1 MSDSPQDP
9 NSPTP
14 QIDPNAPAMKRQAP
28 GVRGAHQIPVE
39 GVTLHTGD
47 MIGGKFEVS
56 RYLGSSDGAVS
67 YLCRDTRRD
76 RDSVVKVI
84 DLAYMHKACQEVLAK
99 EVPAAARLQH
109 PGLSGLFGMGQVD
122 ARHVFVAMEFINGA
136 SLARIVA
143 QRREHGHR
151 LSLRDVFTVIA
162 HLAKV
167 LSVVHGNQMIHGVIT
182 PYNIMI
188 TRHGEFKLSNLAFG
202 RATAAAL
209 VAQQK
214 GPFVDSIY
222 VAPELA
228 TEPLSARI
236 ASDVYS
242 VAMLA
247 VELLS
252 GKGLPNNR
260 QEAKSAV
267 SAALSGYPPALTQL
281 LLRALDN
288 DPAQRPES
296 VAEIVTVLHD
306 IARERGVMLGQP
318 PAEGELPILPAVA
331 PEKVEDASGDDDLFD
346 IPDLNQRGSESQ
358 SAFSAGI
365 VFDDEDE
372 DGRYLVQKGGLDY
385 GPFNHE
391 QVLEQLYKDEI
402 DENTPVLD
410 RITQERMRL
419 EEVDEFKKDVAE
431 YIPKREERLRRQAE
445 QRAELQRKVKKGGV
459 AVFVVGIIAGLIV
472 LSGMLYVVFTQPDP
486 EPLPMDRAFASL
498 DFKLLPPPKEFTTV
512 AVDKG
517 VMQSIFNPEA
527 SEEEIARQI
536 KKIRKKRRK
545 KGGKSPTKK
554 NGSTNSVDDENVTE
568 VDMSTDSSGGKI
580 LSDAEVNEVILGQ
593 WGSLRRCVMK
603 EFRSNPNFKG
613 VTVKFF
619 IRPSGTTGGVKIKES
634 KYANKPVGSCLVSRF
649 RSMRFPKHSGFNKGV
664 VFPLRVQ

>member
-1 MSDSPQDP
+1 MSDSPDQSDP
-9 NSPTP
+9 HPP
-14 QIDPNAPAMKRQAP
+14 ALDPNAPAMARQAP
-28 GVRGAHQIPVE
+28 GVRGAHQIPVD

-47 MIGGKFEVS
+47 VIGGKFEVS

-67 YLCRDTRRD
+67 YLCRDAKRD
-76 RDSVVKVI
+76 RDCVVKVI
-84 DLAYMHKACQEVLAK
+84 DLAHMHKACQELLAK
-99 EVPAAARLQH
+99 EVPAAARMQM

-122 ARHVFVAMEFINGA
+122 ARHVFVAMEFINGG
-136 SLARIVA
+136 SLARIIA

-162 HLAKV
+162 HLANV
-167 LSVVHGNQMIHGVIT
+167 LGVVHSNQMIHGVIT

-222 VAPELA
+222 VAPELGA
-228 TEPLSARI
+228 EPLSNRT

-242 VAMLA
+242 VAMIA

-252 GKGLPNNR
+252 ERGLPNNR
-260 QEAKSAV
+260 QDAKSAV
-267 SAALSGYPPALTQL
+267 SAALSGYPPRLTQL

-288 DPAQRPES
+288 DPVQRPES
-296 VAEIVTVLHD
+296 VSEIVTVLHD
-306 IARERGVMLGQP
+306 IARERQIKLGHP
-318 PAEGELPILPAVA
+318 PAEGELPILPAVS
-331 PEKVEDASGDDDLFD
+331 PEKVEDKGDDDLFD
-346 IPDLNQRGSESQ
+346 IPDLANGSSSSGSFSQ
-358 SAFSAGI
+358 GI
-365 VFDDEDE
+365 VFDDEE
-372 DGRYLVQKGGLDY
+372 EEGRYLVQKGGLDY
-385 GPFNHE
+385 GPFTYD
-391 QVLEQLYKDEI
+391 QVIEQLYQDEI
-402 DENTPVLD
+402 DEGTQVLD
-410 RITQERMRL
+410 RITQNRVRL
-419 EEVDEFKKDVAE
+419 EDVEEFAQDVAE
-431 YIPKREERLRRQAE
+431 YIPKREERLRRQAA

-459 AVFVVGIIAGLIV
+459 AVFVVGIVAGLIV

-498 DFKLLPPPKEFTTV
+498 DFKLLPPPKDFTTV

-536 KKIRKKRRK
+536 KKIRKKRKRGTKKASTK
-545 KGGKSPTKK
+545 KGANP
-554 NGSTNSVDDENVTE
+554 DDENVTE

-580 LSDAEVNEVILGQ
+580 LSDEEVNEVILAQ

-603 EFRSNPNFKG
+603 EFRGNPGFKG

-619 IRPSGTTGGVKIKES
+619 IRPSGTTGGVKIKEA
-634 KYANKPVGSCLVSRF
+634 KYADKAVGSCLVSRF